1 MKYANFKEHEIKRTC
16 QKIYEKPSG
25 YRPYL
30 EKDFH
35 DRCCYCNMPQNL
47 ITSPFHVDHFI
58 PCKVFKGKRDTLW
71 TDYENLM
78 WSCPKCNL
86 SKGDK
91 YQGDFMST
99 LGIVNE
105 LFYNP
110 TVIDYNEI
118 FYRNEYGGID
128 SDDEKG
134 REIIKQL
141 KLYRPIHN
149 LAWLV
154 EHLEILW
161 GKLDE
166 EVQQETN
173 ENRKE
178 ILNHIKD
185 KIANVYVKQ
194 AQAFRAAYNGKVFQE
209 QNEDEEL

>member
-16 QKIYEKPSG
+16 DRMYSKPSG
-25 YRPYL
+25 YRSYL

-35 DRCCYCNMPQNL
+35 DRCCYCNMPRGL
-47 ITSPFHVDHFI
+47 ITSPYHVDHFI
-58 PCKVFKGKRDTLW
+58 PHKEFKGKKDSLW
-71 TDYENLM
+71 TEYDNLM

-91 YQGDFMST
+91 YQGDF
-99 LGIVNE
+99 LHNDDIVNE

-110 TVIDYNEI
+110 VTTDYNDI

-134 REIIKQL
+134 REMIKRL

-154 EHLEILW
+154 EHLEIVW
-161 GKLDE
+161 GKLGETIKKEEDE
-166 EVQQETN
+166 T
-173 ENRKE
+173 RKK
-178 ILNHIKD
+178 LLV
-185 KIANVYVKQ
+185 KIRDRLANIYVKQ
-194 AQAFRAAYNGKVFQE
+194 AQAFRAAYNNRIFPE
-209 QNEDEEL
+209 QNEDEEI

>member
-16 QKIYEKPSG
+16 QKAFEKPSS

-58 PCKVFKGKRDTLW
+58 PCKIFKGKRDTLW

-91 YQGDFMST
+91 YQGDFMSIP
-99 LGIVNE
+99 GIVNE

-110 TVIDYNEI
+110 TVTDYNEI

-134 REIIKQL
+134 REIIKRL

-149 LAWLV
+149 MAWLV

-166 EVQQETN
+166 EVQQETDKD
-173 ENRKE
+173 RKE

-185 KIANVYVKQ
+185 KIANIYVKQ
-194 AQAFRAAYNGKVFQE
+194 AKAFRAAYNGKVFQE
-209 QNEDEEL
+209 QNEDGEL